1 MGIQERKARLF
12 QEREQDILAAALAL
26 FRRDDW
32 QAVTIE
38 QIAAHAEIGKGTI
51 YKHFNSKLEIYAAL
65 ALAFQHQLLGQLR
78 ALDAGQDVLGYLRR
92 VTRVVWDAH
101 MASRE
106 YHRVFQFC
114 HQEDFRH
121 KVCPA
126 MGERLVA
133 MEADIMACVGAAL
146 ERGVREGLFPDKP
159 LPQLAFGAR
168 SALWGAIDLAWAGC
182 GDVEPEDHLEQVT
195 RFILAGLM
203 HQDDARARGGST

>member
-12 QEREQDILAAALAL
+12 QERAQAILAAALEL

-38 QIAAHAEIGKGTI
+38 QIAAHSEIGKGTV
-51 YKHFNSKLEIYAAL
+51 YKHFASKVEIYAAL
-65 ALAFQHQLLGQLR
+65 ALEFQQQLLDQLR
-78 ALDAGQDVLGYLRR
+78 AIDEADVLAYLRR
-92 VTRVVWDAH
+92 VTRVVWEAH

-121 KVCPA
+121 KVGPA
-126 MGERLVA
+126 MAERLA
-133 MEADIMACVGAAL
+133 TMEAEILACVGQAL
-146 ERGVREGLFPDKP
+146 ARGVREGLFPDKP
-159 LPQLAFGAR
+159 LPQLVFGAQA
-168 SALWGAIDLAWAGC
+168 ALWGAIDMAWSGC
-182 GDVEPEDHLEQVT
+182 GCIDVAREEQLEQVT

-203 HQDDARARGGST
+203 HQDDAKVRGD